1 MWRLL
6 AREGLQPLGSVAVM
20 VGKLAWFE
28 SVTEVDLTSCG
39 DTVSGVLAELESI
52 PSLRNLSLPASCARS
67 AVDAEAVCGL
77 TTLTKLRFMP
87 EDEEAGEWVL
97 DFSRLTSLTSLDLEW
112 APVKDKQVQE
122 LSNLTGLTALNLLG
136 CSNLTSEVLLELSS
150 LTALTTLKLSLP
162 GSCAEDAAY
171 VEAVCGLT
179 TLTALRFHAEF
190 DEYGDIVEEVGE
202 WKLDFSRLK
211 TLTSLHLEWCFA
223 VTDKQVQ
230 ELSNLTALSTLSL
243 FACDNVTAAAKQALR
258 TAIPN
263 LTIRG

>member
-1 MWRLL
+1 
-6 AREGLQPLGSVAVM
+6 
-20 VGKLAWFE
+20 
-28 SVTEVDLTSCG
+28 
-39 DTVSGVLAELESI
+39 
-52 PSLRNLSLPASCARS
+52 
-67 AVDAEAVCGL
+67 
-77 TTLTKLRFMP
+77 
-87 EDEEAGEWVL
+87 
-97 DFSRLTSLTSLDLEW
+97 
-112 APVKDKQVQE
+112 VKDKQVQE

-230 ELSNLTALSTLSL
+230 ELSNLTRLTSLTINDCRDVSAEGLRALSSLTALTSLDLSWCFNVRNEVLRALSSLTALSTLNL
-243 FACDNVTAAAKQALR
+243 KHCPCVTAEAKQALR

-263 LTIRG
+263 LTIEDD